1 MKPFLMTLG
10 ATTYRINIRFP
21 KIDNILPLLEGD
33 RHSRNAKYKYVSI
46 NIIYNPWSLVIS
58 YSEVCCL
65 EAMSIRYWLEIIQH
79 TGI

>member
-1 MKPFLMTLG
+1 MKPFLINLW

-21 KIDNILPLLEGD
+21 KIGNILSLLEGD
-33 RHSRNAKYKYVSI
+33 RQSRNAKYKYISI

-65 EAMSIRYWLEIIQH
+65 EAVSIRHWLEIIQQ